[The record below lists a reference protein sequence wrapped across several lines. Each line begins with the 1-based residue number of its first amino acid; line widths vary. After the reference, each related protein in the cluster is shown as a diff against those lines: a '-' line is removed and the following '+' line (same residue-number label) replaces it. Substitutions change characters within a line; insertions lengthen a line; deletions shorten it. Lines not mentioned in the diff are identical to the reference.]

1 MHTRL
6 KSWMTQQKL
15 LCICSTKTQDRSW
28 GQEWGEEWGQVNL
41 GLWGGPGWGCAGS
54 LLTDSMFLEMMTV
67 TL

>member
-28 GQEWGEEWGQVNL
+28 GQEEGQPAYGVKSR
-41 GLWGGPGWGCAGS
+41 AGAGARQAGQ
-54 LLTDSMFLEMMTV
+54 LTESMFLEMMTV

>member
-28 GQEWGEEWGQVNL
+28 GQEEGQPAYGVES
-41 GLWGGPGWGCAGS
+41 GAGAGAGARRAGQ
-54 LLTDSMFLEMMTV
+54 LTESMFLEMMTV